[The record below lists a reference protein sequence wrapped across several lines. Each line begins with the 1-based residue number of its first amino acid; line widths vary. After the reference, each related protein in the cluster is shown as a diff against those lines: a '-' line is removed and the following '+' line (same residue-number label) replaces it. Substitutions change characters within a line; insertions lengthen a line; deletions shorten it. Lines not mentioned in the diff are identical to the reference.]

1 MVMELDRAIGHLIRI
16 LYDTKI
22 LHDAIVFFTTLTG
35 ATQSSNLYTYPSNYP
50 LKGGNGTL
58 WEGGSRALGF
68 VYSNRITKKG
78 MSKMMFS
85 NLVGQKGRNKYTY
98 THHLN
103 QLIKALVHSAAN
115 KGTV

>member
-1 MVMELDRAIGHLIRI
+1 MVMELDRAVGHLIRL

-35 ATQSSNLYTYPSNYP
+35 ATESNNLYTYPSNYP

-78 MSKMMFS
+78 MKMNWFVS
-85 NLVGQKGRNKYTY
+85 IDTKLGLLCKK
-98 THHLN
+98 
-103 QLIKALVHSAAN
+103 
-115 KGTV
+115 

>member
-1 MVMELDRAIGHLIRI
+1 MVMELDRAVGHLIRL

-35 ATQSSNLYTYPSNYP
+35 ATENRNLYTYPSNYP
-50 LKGGNGTL
+50 LKGSNGTL

-78 MSKMMFS
+78 MGCFWVVKVTE
-85 NLVGQKGRNKYTY
+85 NIQTD
-98 THHLN
+98 
-103 QLIKALVHSAAN
+103 
-115 KGTV
+115 

>member
-1 MVMELDRAIGHLIRI
+1 MELDRAVGHLIRL

-22 LHDAIVFFTTLTG
+22 LHDAIVFFTTITG
-35 ATQSSNLYTYPSNYP
+35 ATESSNLYTYPSNYP

-78 MSKMMFS
+78 MKENVCLLLLGYKDGIQES
-85 NLVGQKGRNKYTY
+85 NHKITCNHTK
-98 THHLN
+98 
-103 QLIKALVHSAAN
+103 
-115 KGTV
+115 